1 MDSGDT
7 DSRRKNA
14 RIALDELV
22 SFNTFAGANSLGQ
35 GEDVCLGG
43 MRFKALGCSLMYDE
57 LLRVSFN
64 VRGQTI
70 EAVGRVV
77 RMTKLDDITTEVAL
91 EFVRIDPWA
100 VRLLEEAM
108 GSE

>member
-1 MDSGDT
+1 MGSGDT
-7 DSRRKNA
+7 DSRRTNA

-22 SFNTFAGANSLGQ
+22 SFTTVAGTTSLGQ
-35 GEDVCLGG
+35 GADVSLGG
-43 MRFKALGCSLMYDE
+43 MRFRAVGCRLVYDE
-57 LLRVSFN
+57 LIRISFN

-77 RMTKLDDITTEVAL
+77 RMTQLDDVTSDIAL

-100 VRLLEEAM
+100 TRLLEEAM
-108 GSE
+108 GPD